1 MTRRDRQDVIDL
13 ANEILAID
21 GLRKGTRAKA
31 ASGRRYAVVFAPD
44 ADHPLMLVR

>member
-31 ASGRRYAVVFAPD
+31 ASGRRYMVLAAFD